1 MHFLDMNSAQPGLP
15 IRTERTQRVYSE
27 QDLQTCSDRARGVR
41 KNKQEAKVRAPGRWL
56 DINQGNPFCLRFG
69 CAHDATDHV
78 DSG

>member
-41 KNKQEAKVRAPGRWL
+41 KNKQEAKVRTPGRWL
-56 DINQGNPFCLRFG
+56 DIYILTKENRSTVFWLR
-69 CAHDATDHV
+69 
-78 DSG
+78 S